1 MPQNRQT
8 VRRSRRPS
16 DIYNMGYVDGNTL
29 RKLYPAPYKKSK
41 SKEQIRREREAR
53 RRRAVRAKN
62 QEIAVRNR
70 AKMLNIDL
78 KYAAFL
84 VAAML
89 ITLLMCI
96 YYLNLQSRISA
107 QNSQISSMKSQLTEL
122 TDANQATRERL
133 NNAIDL
139 EAVHEFATS
148 ELGMDY
154 PSEGQIIYY
163 SGTADDYVKQFR
175 AIPQSGK

>member
-16 DIYNMGYVDGNTL
+16 EMYNMGYVDGNTV
-29 RKLYPAPYKKSK
+29 RKLEPAPYKKSK
-41 SKEQIRREREAR
+41 SREQIRREREAKR
-53 RRRAVRAKN
+53 RQAVRTKN

-96 YYLNLQSRISA
+96 YYLNLQSQISA
-107 QNSQISSMKSQLTEL
+107 QNSQISTMKSQLTEL

-139 EAVHEFATS
+139 EAVYELATS

-154 PSEGQIIYY
+154 PSEDQIIYY
-163 SGTADDYVKQFR
+163 SGATDDYVKQYKE
-175 AIPQSGK
+175 IPQSDK

>member
-1 MPQNRQT
+1 MPQDRQT

-16 DIYNMGYVDGNTL
+16 DTYNMGYVDGNTVHEL
-29 RKLYPAPYKKSK
+29 EPAPYKKSK
-41 SKEQIRREREAR
+41 SREQIRREREAKR
-53 RRRAVRAKN
+53 RQAMRAKN

-70 AKMLNIDL
+70 AKILNIDL

-96 YYLNLQSRISA
+96 YYLNLQSRISE
-107 QNSQISSMKSQLTEL
+107 QNSQISSLKSQLTEL

-139 EAVHEFATS
+139 EAVYELAIN
-148 ELGMDY
+148 ELGMSY
-154 PSEGQIIYY
+154 PSSDQIIYY
-163 SGTADDYVKQFR
+163 SGAIDNYVKQYKE
-175 AIPQSGK
+175 IPQSD